1 MLVYCVDVSGS
12 MGSTV
17 HIPELQSKLQSGSVG
32 GGMSTH
38 PGVAS
43 GRYASSCYAFLSITD
58 FVIHQVNRSQNGLQP
73 QIDLERRHDRSV
85 ETDAQPK
92 RVLNSLRI

>member
-1 MLVYCVDVSGS
+1 MSGRYASYWNAFLFHRCLSRIMFIGVGVS
-12 MGSTV
+12 
-17 HIPELQSKLQSGSVG
+17 I
-32 GGMSTH
+32 H

-43 GRYASSCYAFLSITD
+43 GWYASSWNVFFLITD
-58 FVIHQVNRSQNGLQP
+58 FVIQQVNRSQNGLQP